1 MKEQD
6 AFLDQVLPQ
15 SNPKIMMS
23 IETYEQMQ
31 RDPEKAKDICSRILG
46 TEDLDKKDIKD
57 LSEYIKKW

>member
-6 AFLDQVLPQ
+6 AFLDQATPQ

-31 RDPEKAKDICSRILG
+31 RDPEKAKDIYNRVLG
-46 TEDLDKKDIKD
+46 VEDPDKKAIKD
-57 LSEYIKKW
+57 LSDYIKKW